1 MLCFSNQKI
10 KKHNWYHPLLFH
22 KVWSNLMLKF
32 HSQNVGVFSLSLYFV
47 IQWKAIEQM
56 IFIFLRRQ
64 MFCYWLCRK
73 LIDGC
78 RSADDMMHIWKPA
91 LWFLILHLFT
101 CDSLFS
107 ITTVKHFLV
116 IWGKKPWYIQEYTIK
131 KLRYL
136 LIIMTCL
143 LDNVWI
149 LLGKVECDS
158 FLRVKGFKNMKGK
171 FTL

>member
-116 IWGKKPWYIQEYTIK
+116 IWGKKLGISRVHHQKAKIFAYYND
-131 KLRYL
+131 
-136 LIIMTCL
+136 LIT
-143 LDNVWI
+143 
-149 LLGKVECDS
+149 G
-158 FLRVKGFKNMKGK
+158 
-171 FTL
+171 

>member
-1 MLCFSNQKI
+1 MLIGLLKTLLSWGMYKQVNTWLLSFSGLLIIQDKLVLCFSNQKI
-10 KKHNWYHPLLFH
+10 KKHNWYHPLFFH

-56 IFIFLRRQ
+56 IFIFIRRQ

-116 IWGKKPWYIQEYTIK
+116 IWGKK
-131 KLRYL
+131 
-136 LIIMTCL
+136 
-143 LDNVWI
+143 
-149 LLGKVECDS
+149 LGISKS
-158 FLRVKGFKNMKGK
+158 TPSKS
-171 FTL
+171 